1 MCLLP
6 NTVAT
11 SQPGKQCYC
20 KPGYMGL
27 DCSKD
32 SVLKEADRTGLDLA
46 NYEVGRRKTY
56 RKKTCSKRFFKGCQG
71 RRRRV
76 LLAPGGGGGV
86 HAGGGHRGEE
96 HAELGRRRW
105 VK

>member
-27 DCSKD
+27 DCSKE

-56 RKKTCSKRFFKGCQG
+56 
-71 RRRRV
+71 
-76 LLAPGGGGGV
+76 
-86 HAGGGHRGEE
+86 
-96 HAELGRRRW
+96 
-105 VK
+105 